1 MEPLTEQKS
10 PQNRPRG
17 KNPVLAAFL
26 LGIVAGAAAMFCVG
40 FLYIRHN
47 LIVSYD
53 FPGLTA
59 DDFDDAF
66 GNAMPAE
73 SGWLASREACSLPL
87 PSDGRALY
95 NWKLCN
101 YTRARDLMDDPDHGL
116 VLPALIPCTVS
127 ITDDPDSGHAVVSRL
142 NTSLLGVIY
151 GGNARGV
158 LRSGIAREQEAL
170 ISLLAD
176 GIRKEKAQRKE
187 NEP

>member
-1 MEPLTEQKS
+1 MEPLIKTITEQKRS
-10 PQNRPRG
+10 RK

-26 LGIVAGAAAMFCVG
+26 LGIVAGAAAMFCAG
-40 FLYIRHN
+40 FLYLRHN
-47 LIVSYD
+47 LIVSYQ

-66 GNAMPAE
+66 ENAMPAE
-73 SGWLASREACSLPL
+73 SGWKASREACSLPL

-101 YTRARDLMDDPDHGL
+101 RTYARGLMDDPDHGI

-127 ITDDPDSGHAVVSRL
+127 VTNGPDGVIVSRL

-151 GGNARGV
+151 GGNARRV
-158 LRSGIAREQEAL
+158 LRSGIAPEQEAL
-170 ISLLAD
+170 ISFLAD

-187 NEP
+187 TEP

>member
-1 MEPLTEQKS
+1 MEPLTKTLTEQKHS
-10 PQNRPRG
+10 G
-17 KNPVLAAFL
+17 KKNPVLAAFL
-26 LGIVAGAAAMFCVG
+26 LGAIAGAAAMFCVG
-40 FLYIRHN
+40 FLYLRHN
-47 LIVSYD
+47 LIISYD

-66 GNAMPAE
+66 ENAMPAE
-73 SGWLASREACSLPL
+73 SGWKSSREACSLPM

-101 YTRARDLMDDPDHGL
+101 RTHARGLMDDPDHGL

-127 ITDDPDSGHAVVSRL
+127 VTNNPNGNAVVSRL